1 MRRGSEGGVCVLPLG
16 FNMTE
21 ADVLKKQNDEFRQQA
36 IDKLVT
42 GGVKDYAE
50 YRELVGVIRGL
61 DHANY
66 NLQDFKQRM
75 ERLNDE

>member
-1 MRRGSEGGVCVLPLG
+1 MNEFDLLR
-16 FNMTE
+16 
-21 ADVLKKQNDEFRQQA
+21 KYNDEFRQQA

-50 YRELVGVIRGL
+50 YRELIGVIRGM

-66 NLQDFKQRM
+66 SLLELKK
-75 ERLNDE
+75 RLETE